1 MLYAANR
8 PIFTGMR
15 LNSDKA
21 LELGRALLREH
32 GGDWQKVAASGH
44 VREDGVI
51 VVKRPVVAQ
60 DPPPIERRRA
70 SAGGR

>member
-1 MLYAANR
+1 MW
-8 PIFTGMR
+8 

-21 LELGRALLREH
+21 IELGRALLREH

-51 VVKRPVVAQ
+51 VVKRPAVAQ
-60 DPPPIERRRA
+60 TPPIAEPRRA
-70 SAGGR
+70 SAGRR